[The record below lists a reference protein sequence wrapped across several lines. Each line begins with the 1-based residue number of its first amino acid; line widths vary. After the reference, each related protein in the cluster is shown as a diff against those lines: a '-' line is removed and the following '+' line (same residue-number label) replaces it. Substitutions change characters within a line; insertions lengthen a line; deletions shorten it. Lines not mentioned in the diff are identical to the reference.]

1 MSRTTLSRSLFALG
15 ALCVAVGAT
24 WALSSGAAYAQE
36 GRLVRMVIP
45 FPPGGG
51 TDVLARAIAPKL
63 AKELGSNVV
72 VENRTGASGQIAVN
86 HVKTSAPDGHTVLLT
101 SDHAMVAVPV
111 LNPTAGYDPRSDF
124 TALGQVSRFQL
135 ALAIAPGTKAKN
147 MAEFASYIRAN
158 PSKANYGLP
167 VVGGFPSTIGVTVAK
182 KIGGTPPMAAVPF
195 AGSAQLL
202 QNILGDQV
210 AGGITDM
217 PSFIPMHRADRL
229 RIVAVSGT
237 RRALALPDVPTFEEL
252 GYTGLGANAWYS
264 FFGPKDMPRA
274 VAERFNRA
282 LIAALNDPEVK
293 QRISELGHEFA
304 PLGLQESDVE
314 LKAAANFWVEAGKSP
329 DFVRP

>member
-1 MSRTTLSRSLFALG
+1 MSRTTFSRSLSALG
-15 ALCVAVGAT
+15 AWCVAAGAA
-24 WALSSGAAYAQE
+24 WALASGAAYAQD

-111 LNPTAGYDPRSDF
+111 LNPTAGYDPRTDF

-135 ALAIAPGTKAKN
+135 ALAVGPATKAKN
-147 MAEFASYIRAN
+147 MAEFAAYVRAN

-217 PSFIPMHRADRL
+217 PSFIPMHRADKL

-237 RRALALPDVPTFEEL
+237 RRAVALPDVPTFEEL
-252 GYTGLGANAWYS
+252 GYTGLAANAWYS

-293 QRISELGHEFA
+293 QRINDLGHEFA